1 MKLAWTSKP
10 DSPIDS
16 GRFAGRQYAP
26 GRAKES
32 QMPMEAQERSQL
44 VNELLERIGETV
56 GAAVA
61 SLGRL
66 R

>member
-1 MKLAWTSKP
+1 
-10 DSPIDS
+10 
-16 GRFAGRQYAP
+16 
-26 GRAKES
+26 
-32 QMPMEAQERSQL
+32 MPMEAQERSQL